1 MHRRKK
7 LAEKYY
13 LKSGSL
19 KKIMSKI
26 GRKPV
31 EIKQGVTVSH
41 EGGIVKVN
49 GPKGLLSFAL
59 PQGVLVNVEDNKVI
73 VSQKKANIAT
83 GKAAFGLTRATIAN
97 MVKGVVD
104 GFEKKLELSGVGY
117 RAQAS
122 PSDLTLSLGFSHP
135 VRISA
140 PEGITFGVFEN
151 VITVSGIDKAIVGNT
166 AAKIRSLKPPEP
178 YKGKG
183 IRYLGERIRRKAGK
197 AAKAVGTK

>member
-1 MHRRKK
+1 
-7 LAEKYY
+7 
-13 LKSGSL
+13 
-19 KKIMSKI
+19 MSKI

-31 EIKQGVTVSH
+31 EIRQGATVWL
-41 EGGIVKVN
+41 EGEVVKVN
-49 GPKGLLSFAL
+49 GPKGLLSFVV
-59 PQGVLVNVEDNKVI
+59 PEGVKVHVENNKVI

-97 MVKGVVD
+97 MVKGVVE

-117 RAQAS
+117 RAAVAGA
-122 PSDLTLSLGFSHP
+122 DLILSLGFSHP

-140 PEGITFGVFEN
+140 PAGVTFEVFEN
-151 VITVSGIDKAIVGNT
+151 VITVSGIDKVLIGNI
-166 AAKIRSLKPPEP
+166 AAKIRELKKPEP

-183 IRYLGERIRRKAGK
+183 IRYFGERIRRKAGK